1 MNALGYA
8 KDEFA
13 KFGHFPPVLYVRE
26 ARRMVG
32 EYFLTQADIRR
43 NATKPDSIGIG
54 SFPID
59 SHDCQ
64 RIALPGG
71 GFVNEGTIFPV
82 RQKDRPIG
90 HVHQLPYRAITPKRE
105 QCTNLLVPVCLSASH
120 VAFSSVRVEPTWIV
134 LGQSAG
140 IAAAVAVEE
149 RVAVQDVNYARLAER
164 LVKQKQVLELP

>member
-1 MNALGYA
+1 MNFLGYA

-13 KFGHFPPVLYVRE
+13 RFGHFPPVLYVRE

-32 EYFLTQADIRR
+32 EYFLTQADVLTDIE
-43 NATKPDSIGIG
+43 KPDPIGVG

-64 RIALPGG
+64 RITLPGG

-82 RQKDRPIG
+82 HLKSRPIG
-90 HVHQLPYRAITPKRE
+90 QPHHLPYRAITPKAA

-149 RVAVQDVNYARLAER
+149 GVAVQDVNHDRLAKR
-164 LVKQKQVLELP
+164 LLKRGQVLTLP